1 MKPHTLILQ
10 TTRGGSRSPVR
21 RWNPSVYPGQG
32 GTKPTQGACLH
43 VLEDRFLRTKKR
55 DPLSSGGVDAS
66 LLLVILHYLLKNNT
80 AFMMGM
86 EQVTTPPEAQVK
98 RSAGISRVAP
108 GSHRGRWGV

>member
-1 MKPHTLILQ
+1 MTIHIPILQ

-21 RWNPSVYPGQG
+21 RWNPSVYLGQG
-32 GTKPTQGACLH
+32 GTKPTQGTCLH

-80 AFMMGM
+80 PFMGGNGAG
-86 EQVTTPPEAQVK
+86 QDVPPVSYNQL
-98 RSAGISRVAP
+98 RL
-108 GSHRGRWGV
+108 RGGN